1 MKHFFTQATTEA
13 SIWCQKC
20 HKDTLWRIMG
30 GRPAYCIDCQHKAEN
45 PNIPGDCR
53 SRARTNRDVSQV
65 RGPVKQEERLSAI
78 LRVMIRQEIDQTP
91 GFRELAS
98 RDPLPRNEHA
108 ERTILGA
115 VLLEGR
121 IPDEAKGLLAEDFC
135 LASHQRLW
143 TGMLGLA
150 AVDSVT
156 LLESLKQDGCKEVGG
171 YAYIA
176 ALTEGL
182 PRHPVIGEYIRIVQE
197 KAKLRRIWRACE
209 AAIEKCKGQR
219 ANSGEIVSELG
230 VDLKG
235 MRGKVAK

>member
-1 MKHFFTQATTEA
+1 M
-13 SIWCQKC
+13 
-20 HKDTLWRIMG
+20 
-30 GRPAYCIDCQHKAEN
+30 
-45 PNIPGDCR
+45 
-53 SRARTNRDVSQV
+53 
-65 RGPVKQEERLSAI
+65 KQEERLSAI
-78 LRVMIRQEIDQTP
+78 LRGMIRQEIDQTP
-91 GFRELAS
+91 GFRELTS
-98 RDPLPRNEHA
+98 RCTLPHNEHA

-121 IPDEAKGLLAEDFC
+121 VPDEAKGLLSEDFC

-143 TGMLGLA
+143 TEMLRLSV
-150 AVDSVT
+150 VDSVT

-182 PRHPVIGEYIRIVQE
+182 PRRPVIAEYIRIVQE

-209 AAIEKCKGQR
+209 AAIEKCKDQTMG
-219 ANSGEIVSELG
+219 SGEIVSELG

-235 MRGKVAK
+235 IRGKATK